1 MVELGFAGLNLVR
14 LGLGLGLW
22 ETTGLVM
29 HWLYTNAGANTQ
41 GEIVMFISM

>member
-1 MVELGFAGLNLVR
+1 MVELGLAGLNLVR

-29 HWLYTNAGANTQ
+29 QEPLPK
-41 GEIVMFISM
+41 VKL